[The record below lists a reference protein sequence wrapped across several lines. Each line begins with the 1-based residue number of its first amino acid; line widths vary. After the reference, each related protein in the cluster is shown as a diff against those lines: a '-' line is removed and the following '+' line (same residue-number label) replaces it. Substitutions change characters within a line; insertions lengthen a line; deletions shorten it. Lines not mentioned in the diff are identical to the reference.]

1 MRALWACSPVDAD
14 SKQLAGFYR
23 TLAQVSGSKDDI
35 EVGFIST
42 HTESVLNLAM
52 DVPRSERHTA
62 YPKKLI
68 KSAQKSAR
76 ISIDDAK
83 IHVVDYPTY
92 STTKAVDRLL
102 RLARER
108 DARLIG
114 LFTQARKGFQRLV
127 LGSFAETA
135 IHRSTTNLLLAS
147 PKAAFAPR
155 IRTVLFASDF
165 TESSMDHLRSVVAL
179 CRRLKAKL
187 IVYHA
192 AEITF
197 RWAADETHPGVEVYR
212 RAVEVR
218 RSAIEKMCARGGV
231 SCDVRITAE
240 FATVAETV
248 LRLAQE
254 KSVDLI
260 VVTAKGRPAA
270 ALVGGSVTR
279 RIVRASSTPVL
290 VLKDAALRSTR

>member
-1 MRALWACSPVDAD
+1 MRALWAFTPFDAD

-23 TLAQVSGSKDDI
+23 TLAQVTGSEDDI
-35 EVGFIST
+35 EVGFISS
-42 HTESVLNLAM
+42 HTESDLNLAM

-68 KSAQKSAR
+68 KSAQRGAR

-83 IHVVDYPTY
+83 IHVVDYPTV

-108 DARLIG
+108 NAGLIG
-114 LFTQARKGFQRLV
+114 LFTQARRGFQRLV

-135 IHRSTTNLLLAS
+135 IHRSKTNLLLAS
-147 PKAAFAPR
+147 PKATFSPK

-165 TESSMDHLRSVVAL
+165 SESSMKHLRSIVAL

-192 AEITF
+192 AEMAF
-197 RWAADETHPGVEVYR
+197 RWANDDRHPGVEIYR
-212 RAVEVR
+212 RQVEAR
-218 RSAIEKMCARGGV
+218 RIAIQKMCARGGV
-231 SCDVRITAE
+231 SCDVRITAD
-240 FATVAETV
+240 FATVAKNV

-260 VVTAKGRPAA
+260 VVTAKAGPAA
-270 ALVGGSVTR
+270 TLVGGSVTR
-279 RIVRASSTPVL
+279 RIARTSSTPVL
-290 VLKDAALRSTR
+290 VLKDAAPRPAR